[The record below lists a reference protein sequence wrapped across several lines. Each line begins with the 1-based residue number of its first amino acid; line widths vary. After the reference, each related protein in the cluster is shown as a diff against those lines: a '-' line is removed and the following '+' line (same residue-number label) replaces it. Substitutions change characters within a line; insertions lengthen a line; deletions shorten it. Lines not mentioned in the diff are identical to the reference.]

1 MGGLTAEVYDI
12 LYQSTIAEA
21 DPGEGSPPPQL
32 FVDQTEPRGGG
43 EITILETRLPA
54 YLRVWMTGCPQ
65 GLDLELHSAMLHNT
79 SLALMV
85 KIANLSFTYLLL

>member
-12 LYQSTIAEA
+12 LYQSTLAEA

-32 FVDQTEPRGGG
+32 FVDQTEARGG

>member
-12 LYQSTIAEA
+12 LYQSTLAEA

-32 FVDQTEPRGGG
+32 FVDQTEARGGG

-79 SLALMV
+79 SLVLMV

>member
-21 DPGEGSPPPQL
+21 DPGEGPPPPQL
-32 FVDQTEPRGGG
+32 FVDQTEARGGG

-65 GLDLELHSAMLHNT
+65 GLDLELRSAMLHNT